1 MNIKSSLVRGLTL
14 TVLGLSLFSSVFPTE
29 TFASNA
35 VKKTMRYHTCYGTSN
50 LGLNASKGD
59 VIGTSTTICDRTTS
73 FSMKSISV
81 SGFLTRNDSPIDS
94 ESTTKYGVDKA
105 SVTTFYSDRVFRS
118 GTYKNDSTH
127 KAVSGYD
134 SGDSLYWTSSWSR
147 NF

>member
-1 MNIKSSLVRGLTL
+1 MNIKSSLVRGLTV
-14 TVLGLSLFSSVFPTE
+14 TVLGFSLLSSVFPDE
-29 TFASNA
+29 TFASNV

-73 FSMKSISV
+73 FSMKTIAT
-81 SGFLTRNDSPIDS
+81 SGFLMRNGSPIDS
-94 ESTTKYGVDKA
+94 SSMTRSGVDKA
-105 SVTTFYSDRVFRS
+105 STTTFYSDRVFRS

-127 KAVSGYD
+127 HAVSGYD